1 MTKDYSSRKIERKQ
15 RRCEAVIRTDFGI
28 ESSETPSCFLG
39 ILNAGLSTGLTE
51 ESVLSNA
58 IRYAPVQQ
66 VIMLPNKSY
75 CFLECD
81 NANNAERIYNNMH
94 GRAGLE
100 QRGGVVYLSY
110 FKSLPVSTEEN
121 VWAKPLP
128 EGLILLRDFL
138 TESEENMLLK
148 SINIKDVEHSDLKHR
163 RVKHFGYQF
172 IYGEN
177 NVDPSHPLKEKIPN
191 ECDILWP
198 RIKTE
203 MVKLGLPTWDW
214 DVPDQLTVNIYEPG
228 QGIPPHVDTHSA
240 FLDPILSLSL
250 SGEVVMDFRRGSDRQ
265 PLILLRR
272 SMLVMSGASRYDWT
286 HGIIPRTLDVVPSKT
301 GLTVMSRQTRISL
314 TFRRLRRG
322 PCDCRFPTLCDSRIN
337 AKSNLGPIIT
347 DLIAA
352 QLEENNVHSVYDCI
366 APHFS
371 ETRHTPWPRVAEF
384 LRSFPTGSVLLD
396 IGCGNGKYLQCN
408 SNALTIGCDR
418 SSGLINAC
426 LERAKI
432 INEDSTNLPNAF
444 RCDCLHVPV
453 RSQSIDGCIN
463 IAVIHHLA
471 TAERRLASIREMAKL
486 LRPGGRALI
495 YVWAKDQRAKDN
507 KKSAYLLQNKSL
519 NKNKTTVEQQRQCTV
534 EEVQRQQE
542 LEQQFQHVIPGA
554 PQLPVH
560 TNRTDFMQQDV
571 LVPWKLKGASAV
583 AKDIGNEQHT
593 ASAPSSTYLRY
604 YHVFEYGELETML
617 AQVLEVELVQS
628 YYDQGN
634 HCVIFAKR

>member
-1 MTKDYSSRKIERKQ
+1 MTKDYSSRKLERKQ
-15 RRCEAVIRTDFGI
+15 RRCEAIIRTDFDI
-28 ESSETPSCFLG
+28 ESSETPTCILA

-58 IRYAPVQQ
+58 IQYAPVQQ

-75 CFLECD
+75 CFLEC
-81 NANNAERIYNNMH
+81 NNVLDAERIFNSMH
-94 GRAGLE
+94 GREGLE

-110 FKSLPVSTEEN
+110 FKSLPMCREEN

-128 EGLILLRDFL
+128 EGLILLPNFL
-138 TESEENMLLK
+138 TKPEENMLLRA
-148 SINIKDVEHSDLKHR
+148 INIEDVEQNDLKHR

-177 NVDPSHPLKEKIPN
+177 NVDATKPLNEKIPK

-198 RIKTE
+198 RLKTE
-203 MVKLGLPTWDW
+203 MAKLGLPTWDW

-250 SGEVVMDFRRGSDRQ
+250 FGEVVMDFRRGSDRQ
-265 PLILLRR
+265 PLKLLRR

-286 HGIIPRTLDVVPSKT
+286 HGITPRTLDVVPSET
-301 GLTVMSRQTRISL
+301 GLTVRPRQKRISL

-337 AKSNLGPIIT
+337 TQIKLSPIIT
-347 DLIAA
+347 DMIAA
-352 QLEENNVHSVYDCI
+352 QLEEKNVHSVYDCI

-384 LRSFPTGSVLLD
+384 LRSFQTGSVLLD

-408 SNALTIGCDR
+408 NNALTIGCDR

-432 INEDSTNLPNAF
+432 INEDGTNLPNAF
-444 RCDCLHVPV
+444 RCDCLHIPV
-453 RSQSIDGCIN
+453 RSQAVDACIS

-471 TAERRLASIREMAKL
+471 TAERRLAAIREMARL
-486 LRPGGRALI
+486 LRSGGRALI
-495 YVWAKDQRAKDN
+495 YVWAKDQRANDN
-507 KKSAYLLQNKSL
+507 KKSAYLLQNKAL
-519 NKNKTTVEQQRQCTV
+519 NKKKTTVEQQRQCAA
-534 EEVQRQQE
+534 EVLQQLQTE
-542 LEQQFQHVIPGA
+542 DFKSSIHGA

-571 LVPWKLKGASAV
+571 LVPWKLKGAPATI
-583 AKDIGNEQHT
+583 KDTNNH
-593 ASAPSSTYLRY
+593 APSSTYLRY
-604 YHVFEYGELETML
+604 YHVFESGELEAML
-617 AQVLEVELVQS
+617 AQVPDVELVQS

-634 HCVIFAKR
+634 HCVIFERR

>member
-1 MTKDYSSRKIERKQ
+1 MTKDYSSRKLERKQ
-15 RRCEAVIRTDFGI
+15 RRCEAIIRTDVGI
-28 ESSETPSCFLG
+28 ESSEKPTCFLG

-58 IRYAPVQQ
+58 IQYAPVQQ
-66 VIMLPNKSY
+66 VVMLPNKSY
-75 CFLECD
+75 CFLKCD
-81 NANNAERIYNNMH
+81 NVNNAERIYNNMH

-110 FKSLPVSTEEN
+110 FKSLPMCKEEN

-128 EGLILLRDFL
+128 EGLVLLPDFL

-148 SINIKDVEHSDLKHR
+148 AINIEDVEQSDLKHR

-177 NVDPSHPLKEKIPN
+177 NVDPTKPLNDKIPN
-191 ECDILWP
+191 ECDMLWP
-198 RIKTE
+198 RLKAETT
-203 MVKLGLPTWDW
+203 KLGLPTWDW
-214 DVPDQLTVNIYEPG
+214 DMPDQLTVNIYEPG

-240 FLDPILSLSL
+240 FLDPIFSLSL
-250 SGEVVMDFRRGSDRQ
+250 LGDVVMDFRRGSDRQ
-265 PLILLRR
+265 PLKLLRR
-272 SMLVMSGASRYDWT
+272 SMLVMSGTSRYDWT
-286 HGIIPRTLDVVPSKT
+286 HGITPRTLDIVPSET
-301 GLTVMSRQTRISL
+301 GLTVMPRQKRISL

-322 PCDCRFPTLCDSRIN
+322 PCDCTFPTLCDSHIN
-337 AKSNLGPIIT
+337 AQSNLAPVIT
-347 DLIAA
+347 DVIAA
-352 QLEENNVHSVYDCI
+352 QLEEKNVHSVYDRI

-384 LRSFPTGSVLLD
+384 LRSFQTGSVLLD

-408 SNALTIGCDR
+408 NNALTIGCDR

-432 INEDSTNLPNAF
+432 ISEDSSNLPNAF

-453 RSQSIDGCIN
+453 RSQTVDGCIS

-471 TAERRLASIREMAKL
+471 TADRRLAAIREMARL

-495 YVWAKDQRAKDN
+495 YVWAKDQRANDN
-507 KKSAYLLQNKSL
+507 KKSAYLLQNKAL
-519 NKNKTTVEQQRQCTV
+519 NKNKTTVEQQRQCAA
-534 EEVQRQQE
+534 EEVQQQQA
-542 LEQQFQHVIPGA
+542 EQFEPFITGA

-571 LVPWKLKGASAV
+571 LVPWKLKGASV
-583 AKDIGNEQHT
+583 ANKDMNN
-593 ASAPSSTYLRY
+593 SAPSSTYLRY
-604 YHVFEYGELETML
+604 YHVFEYGELEAML
-617 AQVLEVELVQS
+617 AQVSDVELVQS

-634 HCVIFAKR
+634 HCVIFERRQK